1 MNLIERLKAM
11 NMAEARR
18 QAQEVLQRQ
27 AEVLWEQVCSW
38 EGKKTSDPFVIISPD
53 NPHRRRFD
61 DIIRKGVELGVKI
74 RVRP

>member
-27 AEVLWEQVCSW
+27 AKVLWEQVCSW
-38 EGKKTSDPFVIISPD
+38 EGKKTNDPFVIISPD
-53 NPHRRRFD
+53 NPYRQRFD
-61 DIIRKGVELGVKI
+61 DIIRKGVELDI
-74 RVRP
+74 RINVRP